1 MSDHTQT
8 VMIFLIFLLL
18 FVPAPLNASP
28 QHEDNQILSIQI
40 SPTQLVIDTNSTNTY
55 SLNITISLNSTWFE
69 AMKLENVTT
78 KINISFPPYLFPP
91 QEKRYQYFQCHQQ
104 LCNSTLIFTQENYT
118 QKFTIQIKNIN
129 LNDTLFKR
137 QEKNLTISIKI
148 DAFNESGNVLSNSPT
163 ELIYF
168 PLNVVYSHLLFSS
181 MFNKTHVCINITNAG
196 AGKTEGPIRGNISLI
211 SPFLAN
217 ITYHDNVNITPI
229 KGKNKSWNFSL
240 DLDQGDKAR
249 VCFTNFKIDLADL
262 TFDEKNNNL
271 TRIKLTLFLN
281 NRKQKDFTL
290 NVKTW
295 VNLSKPVIMSK
306 NLARLLRLNL
316 TVYSNLTFTYNASLN
331 IVLYHEKLQLVINNG
346 SSQLQQ
352 PLSGKHTNQTVPL
365 IYNITVRPPDGEYT
379 TETACFNLTIEKNN
393 RVSLKNSS
401 TIFLNIFSKLNYTPI
416 PMTFL
421 GDTGKIADGN
431 YTFNICGET
440 RTFTSSNQF
449 LMTGA
454 SWLFWPV
461 DFQCTLKPKTII
473 GIYTN
478 KQGVSY
484 YVYTDSEIRIFKG
497 ILVVI
502 FATIFGIIEL
512 WIVLSEKGEKRK
524 QIPIA
529 TPDEDVIDID

>member
-1 MSDHTQT
+1 MSYRLLVLTL
-8 VMIFLIFLLL
+8 LILLVL
-18 FVPAPLNASP
+18 FIQAHLSASP
-28 QHEDNQILSIQI
+28 QHKDNQYFDIQI
-40 SPTQLVIDTNSTNTY
+40 SPPQLVIDLNSTRTY
-55 SLNITISLNSTWFE
+55 SFNITISLNSTWFE
-69 AMKLENVTT
+69 AMKLANVTT
-78 KINISFPPYLFPP
+78 KINISFPPYLVPS

-118 QKFTIQIKNIN
+118 QKFTIQIENIN
-129 LNDTLFKR
+129 LNDTLFKG

-148 DAFNESGNVLSNSPT
+148 DAFNESGNVLNNSPT

-168 PLNVVYSHLLFSS
+168 PLNVVYLHLQFSS

-217 ITYHDNVNITPI
+217 ITYHENINITPI

-249 VCFTNFKIDLADL
+249 VCFTNFKIDLTDL

-281 NRKQKDFTL
+281 NIKQQDFTL

-295 VNLSKPVIMSK
+295 VNLSKPEIMSK

-316 TVYSNLTFTYNASLN
+316 TVYSNFTFTYNASLN
-331 IVLYHEKLQLVINNG
+331 IVLYHEKLQLVINNT
-346 SSQLQQ
+346 SSQFKQQ
-352 PLSGKHTNQTVPL
+352 LSGKHTNQTVSL
-365 IYNITVRPPDGEYT
+365 LYNITVRPPDGEYT
-379 TETACFNLTIEKNN
+379 TETACFNLTIENN
-393 RVSLKNSS
+393 NKVSLKNSS

-440 RTFTSSNQF
+440 RTLTSSNQF
-449 LMTGA
+449 LITGA

-478 KQGVSY
+478 KQGASY
-484 YVYTDSEIRIFKG
+484 YVYTNSQIWIFKG
-497 ILVVI
+497 ILLVI
-502 FATIFGIIEL
+502 FVIIFGIIVL
-512 WIVLSEKGEKRK
+512 WIVLREQGEKRME
-524 QIPIA
+524 IPTA

>member
-1 MSDHTQT
+1 MLNL
-8 VMIFLIFLLL
+8 LILLVL
-18 FVPAPLNASP
+18 FNQALLSASP
-28 QHEDNQILSIQI
+28 QHEDNQYFDIQI
-40 SPTQLVIDTNSTNTY
+40 SPTPLVIDLNSTKTF
-55 SLNITISLNSTWFE
+55 SLNITISVNSKWFE
-69 AMKLENVTT
+69 AMKLANVTA
-78 KINISFPPYLFPP
+78 KINISFPPYLVPP
-91 QEKRYQYFQCHQQ
+91 REIRNKYFQCHQQ

-118 QKFTIQIKNIN
+118 QKLTIQIENIN
-129 LNDTLFKR
+129 LNDTLFKE

-163 ELIYF
+163 QPIDI
-168 PLNVVYSHLLFSS
+168 PLNVVYSHLQFSS
-181 MFNKTHVCINITNAG
+181 MINKTHVCIKITNAG
-196 AGKTEGPIRGNISLI
+196 AGQTEEPIRGNISLI

-217 ITYHDNVNITPI
+217 ISYHENINISPI
-229 KGKNKSWNFSL
+229 KGETKSWNFSL
-240 DLDQGDKAR
+240 YPGRGDKAII
-249 VCFTNFKIDLADL
+249 CFTNFKINLTAL
-262 TFDEKNNNL
+262 TFNEKNYNL
-271 TRIKLTLFLN
+271 TKIKLTLFLN
-281 NRKQKDFTL
+281 NNKQQDFTI

-295 VNLSKPVIMSK
+295 VNFSKPEIMSK

-365 IYNITVRPPDGEYT
+365 IYNITVLLPNWEYT
-379 TETACFNLTIEKNN
+379 TEIARFNLTIENN
-393 RVSLKNSS
+393 NKKSLKNSS

-484 YVYTDSEIRIFKG
+484 YVYTDSEIWIFKG
-497 ILVVI
+497 ILLVI
-502 FATIFGIIEL
+502 FVTLLGIIVL
-512 WIVLSEKGEKRK
+512 WIEGGKRK
-524 QIPIA
+524 EIPIA

>member
-8 VMIFLIFLLL
+8 VMIFLILLLL
-18 FVPAPLNASP
+18 FAPAPLNASP
-28 QHEDNQILSIQI
+28 QHKDNQYLDIQI
-40 SPTQLVIDTNSTNTY
+40 SPPQLVIDLNSTRTY
-55 SLNITISLNSTWFE
+55 SFNITISLNSTWFE
-69 AMKLENVTT
+69 AMKLANVTT
-78 KINISFPPYLFPP
+78 KINISFPPYLVPS

-118 QKFTIQIKNIN
+118 QKFTIQIENIN
-129 LNDTLFKR
+129 LNDTLFKG

-168 PLNVVYSHLLFSS
+168 PLNVVYSHLQFSS
-181 MFNKTHVCINITNAG
+181 MFNKTHVCIKITNAG

-217 ITYHDNVNITPI
+217 ISYHENINISPI
-229 KGKNKSWNFSL
+229 KGETNSWNFSL
-240 DLDQGDKAR
+240 YPGRGDKAII
-249 VCFTNFKIDLADL
+249 CFTNFKINLTAL
-262 TFDEKNNNL
+262 TFNEKNYNL
-271 TRIKLTLFLN
+271 TKIRLALFLN
-281 NRKQKDFTL
+281 NRKKQDFTL
-290 NVKTW
+290 NVRTW
-295 VNLSKPVIMSK
+295 VNFSKPEIMSK

-331 IVLYHEKLQLVINNG
+331 IVLYHEKLQLVINNA
-346 SSQLQQ
+346 SSQFQQ
-352 PLSGKHTNQTVPL
+352 QLSGKHTNQTVPL
-365 IYNITVRPPDGEYT
+365 IYNITVLLPNWEYT
-379 TETACFNLTIEKNN
+379 PETARFNLTIKNN
-393 RVSLKNSS
+393 NKESLKNSS

-449 LMTGA
+449 LMAGV

-484 YVYTDSEIRIFKG
+484 YVYTDSEIWIFKG
-497 ILVVI
+497 ILLVI
-502 FATIFGIIEL
+502 FVILLGIIVL
-512 WIVLSEKGEKRK
+512 WIEGEKRK
-524 QIPIA
+524 EIPIA

>member
-8 VMIFLIFLLL
+8 LMIFLIFLLL
-18 FVPAPLNASP
+18 FVPAPLNASS
-28 QHEDNQILSIQI
+28 QQKDNQYLDIQI
-40 SPTQLVIDTNSTNTY
+40 SPPQLVIDLNSTRTY
-55 SLNITISLNSTWFE
+55 SFNITISLNSTWFE
-69 AMKLENVTT
+69 AMKLANVTT
-78 KINISFPPYLFPP
+78 KINISFPPYLVPS

-104 LCNSTLIFTQENYT
+104 LCSSTLIFTQENYT
-118 QKFTIQIKNIN
+118 QKCTIQIENIN
-129 LNDTLFKR
+129 LNDTLFKG

-168 PLNVVYSHLLFSS
+168 PLNVVYSHLQFSS
-181 MFNKTHVCINITNAG
+181 IFNKTHVCISITNAG
-196 AGKTEGPIRGNISLI
+196 AGKAEEPIRGNISLI

-217 ITYHDNVNITPI
+217 ITYHEKINITPI

-240 DLDQGDKAR
+240 DLNQGDKAR
-249 VCFTNFKIDLADL
+249 VCFTNFKINLTDL

-281 NRKQKDFTL
+281 NRKQQDFTL

-295 VNLSKPVIMSK
+295 VNFSKPVIMAK

-316 TVYSNLTFTYNASLN
+316 TVYSNFTFTYNASLN
-331 IVLYHEKLQLVINNG
+331 IVLYHEKLQLVINNA
-346 SSQLQQ
+346 SSQFRQQ
-352 PLSGKHTNQTVPL
+352 LSGKHTNQTVPL
-365 IYNITVRPPDGEYT
+365 IYNITVLLPNWEYT
-379 TETACFNLTIEKNN
+379 TETARFNLTIEKNN
-393 RVSLKNSS
+393 RVILKNSS
-401 TIFLNIFSKLNYTPI
+401 TISLNIFNKLNYTPI

-421 GDTGKIADGN
+421 GDTGKITDGN
-431 YTFNICGET
+431 YTLTICGET
-440 RTFTSSNQF
+440 RTLTSSNQF
-449 LMTGA
+449 LVTGA

-461 DFQCTLKPKTII
+461 DFQCTLKPKTVI

-497 ILVVI
+497 ILLVI
-502 FATIFGIIEL
+502 FATIFGIITL

-524 QIPIA
+524 EIPIA

>member
-18 FVPAPLNASP
+18 FVPAPLNASS
-28 QHEDNQILSIQI
+28 QQKDNQYLDIQI
-40 SPTQLVIDTNSTNTY
+40 SPPQLVIDLNSTRTY
-55 SLNITISLNSTWFE
+55 SFNITISLNSTWFE
-69 AMKLENVTT
+69 AMKLANVTT
-78 KINISFPPYLFPP
+78 KINISFTPYLVPS

-118 QKFTIQIKNIN
+118 QKFTIQIENIN
-129 LNDTLFKR
+129 LNDTLFKG

-168 PLNVVYSHLLFSS
+168 PLNVVYSHPQFSS

-196 AGKTEGPIRGNISLI
+196 TGKTEGPIRGNISLI

-217 ITYHDNVNITPI
+217 ITYHENINITPI

-249 VCFTNFKIDLADL
+249 VCFTNFKINLTDL
-262 TFDEKNNNL
+262 TFDKNNYNV
-271 TRIKLTLFLN
+271 TKIKLTLFLN
-281 NRKQKDFTL
+281 NRKQQNFTL

-295 VNLSKPVIMSK
+295 VNFSKPVIMSK

-316 TVYSNLTFTYNASLN
+316 TVYSNFTFTYNASLN
-331 IVLYHEKLQLVINNG
+331 IVLYHEKLQLVINNA
-346 SSQLQQ
+346 SSQFQQ
-352 PLSGKHTNQTVPL
+352 QLSGKHTNQTVPL
-365 IYNITVRPPDGEYT
+365 IYNITVLLPNWEYT
-379 TETACFNLTIEKNN
+379 TETARFNLTIEKNN
-393 RVSLKNSS
+393 KVILKNSS
-401 TIFLNIFSKLNYTPI
+401 TISLNIFSKLNYTPI

-431 YTFNICGET
+431 YTLTICGET

-478 KQGVSY
+478 KQGASY
-484 YVYTDSEIRIFKG
+484 YVYTDSEIWIFKG
-497 ILVVI
+497 ILLVI
-502 FATIFGIIEL
+502 FATILVIIAL
-512 WIVLSEKGEKRK
+512 WVILTEHSQERK
-524 QIPIA
+524 EIPMA